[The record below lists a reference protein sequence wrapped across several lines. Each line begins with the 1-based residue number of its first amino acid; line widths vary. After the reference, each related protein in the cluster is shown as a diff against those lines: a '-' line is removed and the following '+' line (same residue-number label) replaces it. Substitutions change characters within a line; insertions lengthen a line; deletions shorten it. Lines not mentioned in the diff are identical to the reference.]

1 MIVDNNS
8 SFRISYSHDNVLDI
22 VRKVDGEMCSI
33 SVKRVKGAS
42 YAGEMYLSNAVKVGK
57 KNAVTYYSKQL
68 VKAMD
73 LIPHVPPSFKLPK
86 VVIVD
91 KTETSPNVVAGYI
104 REENTLFVRVDLR
117 TDDDIVAFQSLVP
130 GELVAAYN
138 PLSTIVHELA
148 HWYQW
153 EDVAKRYPG
162 LGRQALAQII
172 FDESADLVDEL
183 EGKGYNI
190 RGKISRYA
198 NDNRYTKPME
208 TFAEKFTKDVLELGW
223 EE

>member
-1 MIVDNNS
+1 
-8 SFRISYSHDNVLDI
+8 
-22 VRKVDGEMCSI
+22 
-33 SVKRVKGAS
+33 
-42 YAGEMYLSNAVKVGK
+42 
-57 KNAVTYYSKQL
+57 
-68 VKAMD
+68 MD

-162 LGRQALAQII
+162 LGDRALAEII
-172 FDESADLVDEL
+172 FEESRVLVADMER
-183 EGKGYNI
+183 KRYNI
-190 RGKISRYA
+190 RDKISGYA
-198 NDNRYTKPME
+198 GRSVFENPPE
-208 TFAEKFTKDVLELGW
+208 TFAEKFTKDALESEW
-223 EE
+223 ED